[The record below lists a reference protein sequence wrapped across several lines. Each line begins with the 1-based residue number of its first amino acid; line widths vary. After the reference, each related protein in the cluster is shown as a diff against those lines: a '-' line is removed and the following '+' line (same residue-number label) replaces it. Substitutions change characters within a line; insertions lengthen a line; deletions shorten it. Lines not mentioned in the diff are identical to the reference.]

1 MVKVLE
7 VMLLYAS
14 KYIDVKAV
22 VNISGRYDLKAG
34 IEEHLRKNYLERIK
48 EVGFMDVKRPRSP
61 DYRVTMESLLDRLDT
76 NTYEACL
83 QVDTKCRGLTVH
95 GSSDTVIYEDA
106 FQSARILPNHTLHI
120 IKGDDHSY
128 TNH

>member
-1 MVKVLE
+1 MVFQMMEHQKIGGSCDHGRSMVWTVWWLQLLGMVKVLE

-61 DYRVTMESLLDRLDT
+61 DYRVNMESLLDRLDT

-83 QVDTKCRGLTVH
+83 
-95 GSSDTVIYEDA
+95 
-106 FQSARILPNHTLHI
+106 
-120 IKGDDHSY
+120 
-128 TNH
+128 